1 MANFSKYQYVLEK
14 TVISAVSRIKCH
26 VILAKQK
33 NQVTQ
38 TELEISLVLPLLST
52 FLEFFKAAVVR

>member
-33 NQVTQ
+33 ESSYPNRIRNFSCSSFA
-38 TELEISLVLPLLST
+38 LYIPRI
-52 FLEFFKAAVVR
+52 F